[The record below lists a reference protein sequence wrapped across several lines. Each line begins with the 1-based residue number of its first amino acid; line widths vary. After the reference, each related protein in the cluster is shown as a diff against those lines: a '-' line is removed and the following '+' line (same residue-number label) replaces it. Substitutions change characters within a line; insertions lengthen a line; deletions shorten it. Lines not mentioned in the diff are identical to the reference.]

1 MVRAGLAP
9 RRPEHAVDADG
20 AGGAQV
26 VDRLGDEGLAADEPV
41 CVGARMFWRELLA
54 QDGPEDGEQQRRH
67 RDKQSELP
75 HKAQSAH
82 RRDHTR
88 ERAAHEPDADELD
101 RRGLDADEGHDR
113 NDPADD
119 KGSHFSAP
127 PYKF

>member
-1 MVRAGLAP
+1 
-9 RRPEHAVDADG
+9 
-20 AGGAQV
+20 
-26 VDRLGDEGLAADEPV
+26 
-41 CVGARMFWRELLA
+41 MFWRELLA

-67 RDKQSELP
+67 HDKQSELP

-88 ERAAHEPDADELD
+88 QRAAHEPDADELD
-101 RRGLDADEGHDR
+101 RRRLGQYKGHHGD
-113 NDPADD
+113 DPAND